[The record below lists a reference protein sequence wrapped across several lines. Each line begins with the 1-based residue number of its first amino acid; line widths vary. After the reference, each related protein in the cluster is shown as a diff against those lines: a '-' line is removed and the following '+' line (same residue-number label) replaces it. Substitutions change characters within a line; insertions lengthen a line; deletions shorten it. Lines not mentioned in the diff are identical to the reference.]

1 VSARV
6 TNISWT
12 GGFALRV
19 HHGLRAIANDTGND
33 DQTVFTVNTLLFGD
47 VWTPALRS
55 GLVCLGCF
63 AWRARVLALP
73 QGSREGPM

>member
-1 VSARV
+1 MSARV

-33 DQTVFTVNTLLFGD
+33 DQTVFTVNYTLLFGD
-47 VWTPALRS
+47 VWTGTAVPGLVS
-55 GLVCLGCF
+55 GLL
-63 AWRARVLALP
+63 RLA
-73 QGSREGPM
+73 GPRPRLATGVA